1 MENCPMDDHPCSN
14 LKKIQLL
21 NPITGEQQDVMA
33 CEVCCTGKI
42 SADGI
47 LKLVDDYLS
56 RNLTTRC
63 PSCGWSADDI
73 MRRTRFGCP
82 SCYGTFKSLSVK
94 MFQKCQ
100 TGISHV
106 GKRPEGGAIEASMDF
121 DSQISML
128 RKKIDKAV
136 AVENYEVASVLK
148 KKIQDLM
155 RTAVK

>member
-1 MENCPMDDHPCSN
+1 
-14 LKKIQLL
+14 
-21 NPITGEQQDVMA
+21 
-33 CEVCCTGKI
+33 
-42 SADGI
+42 
-47 LKLVDDYLS
+47 
-56 RNLTTRC
+56 
-63 PSCGWSADDI
+63 
-73 MRRTRFGCP
+73 
-82 SCYGTFKSLSVK
+82 